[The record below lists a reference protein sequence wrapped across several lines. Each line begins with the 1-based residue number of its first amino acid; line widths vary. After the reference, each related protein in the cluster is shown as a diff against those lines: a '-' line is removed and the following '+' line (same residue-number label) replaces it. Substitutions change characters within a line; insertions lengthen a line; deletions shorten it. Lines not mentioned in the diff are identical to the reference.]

1 MKNKLYSFLSIF
13 VAFAMMISLIM
24 VKIPVEGIT
33 TSTSTNLKIHY
44 YRYADDYSPWDVYLW
59 QHSTTDGTDGIS
71 STAEFTAADTY
82 GKVASTTFDTG
93 GKNSIGIIIRKSDWS
108 DKDISA
114 NRYID
119 LSHADST
126 GNLDVYVLQ
135 GDAKLYYSAAD
146 VDKSPSITAARM
158 DTYHTISFSAITP
171 ITVNE
176 SNVKLMQGTN
186 QVDANVTFST
196 DKKSG
201 TITTKNNLD
210 INKKY
215 TVFITGFRSVDVKL
229 GQIFSTNTFKK
240 IYNYNGDDLGA
251 IYSKNKT
258 TFKVWT
264 PTAESVSLNL
274 YSAGSGGSPTKTITM
289 KKGNK
294 GVWSIK
300 QFGDLAG
307 EYYTYSITV
316 NGTTNETQDVYSKAV
331 GVNGDRSMVVDLS
344 KTNPTNW
351 SKDKGPVIKNQTD
364 AIIYEVNIRDITES
378 ADSGIKLKG
387 KFLGL
392 TETGTK
398 SNEGQATGIEHLK
411 ELGVNEV
418 HILPFFDF
426 SSIDENKLYLNNYNW
441 GYDPKNFMSLEGSY
455 STDPT
460 LGNIRIDEMKKMI
473 QDLHKAGIG
482 VIMDSVFNHTA
493 DYTQSCFNRTVPDYY
508 YRENADGSMI
518 NNSGC
523 GNDTASERSMFSK
536 YMIDATTY
544 WAKEYHIDGF
554 RFDLMGLHDID
565 TMNNVRADLN
575 KINHHILMY
584 GEGWNLGNEVTISD
598 DQKATKTNESKLND
612 NIASFSDDMRD
623 GIRGTVF
630 SPATGGFVDYNGKWL
645 DSKGKPYTMANLK
658 EQIKFGIVAST
669 QHDSINY
676 SSTPY
681 ASLPWAKEPT
691 QTVNY
696 ASCHDN
702 NTLWDLINLA
712 QPTTIEADK
721 IKMDEQST
729 FIVLTSQGIPF
740 LQNGQEMLGTK
751 PDGNG
756 GYVSNSYNSPDS
768 VNAIDWSR
776 KSTYKNVVSYSEGLI
791 KLRKAHPAFRMATT
805 TEIQKNLKFF
815 NTNDNT
821 IGYTI
826 SNNANGDSWKNI
838 AIIINANAESETVTL
853 PAYGWKEVAS
863 GEKAGINALATVSGN
878 TVVVPARSSMVL
890 ADSASYNRS
899 NLGICSK

>member
-398 SNEGQATGIEHLK
+398 SNEGQATGK
-411 ELGVNEV
+411 
-418 HILPFFDF
+418 
-426 SSIDENKLYLNNYNW
+426 
-441 GYDPKNFMSLEGSY
+441 
-455 STDPT
+455 
-460 LGNIRIDEMKKMI
+460 
-473 QDLHKAGIG
+473 IG
-482 VIMDSVFNHTA
+482 
-493 DYTQSCFNRTVPDYY
+493 
-508 YRENADGSMI
+508 
-518 NNSGC
+518 
-523 GNDTASERSMFSK
+523 
-536 YMIDATTY
+536 
-544 WAKEYHIDGF
+544 
-554 RFDLMGLHDID
+554 
-565 TMNNVRADLN
+565 RA
-575 KINHHILMY
+575 H
-584 GEGWNLGNEVTISD
+584 V
-598 DQKATKTNESKLND
+598 
-612 NIASFSDDMRD
+612 
-623 GIRGTVF
+623 
-630 SPATGGFVDYNGKWL
+630 
-645 DSKGKPYTMANLK
+645 
-658 EQIKFGIVAST
+658 
-669 QHDSINY
+669 
-676 SSTPY
+676 
-681 ASLPWAKEPT
+681 
-691 QTVNY
+691 
-696 ASCHDN
+696 
-702 NTLWDLINLA
+702 
-712 QPTTIEADK
+712 
-721 IKMDEQST
+721 
-729 FIVLTSQGIPF
+729 
-740 LQNGQEMLGTK
+740 
-751 PDGNG
+751 
-756 GYVSNSYNSPDS
+756 
-768 VNAIDWSR
+768 
-776 KSTYKNVVSYSEGLI
+776 
-791 KLRKAHPAFRMATT
+791 
-805 TEIQKNLKFF
+805 
-815 NTNDNT
+815 
-821 IGYTI
+821 
-826 SNNANGDSWKNI
+826 
-838 AIIINANAESETVTL
+838 
-853 PAYGWKEVAS
+853 
-863 GEKAGINALATVSGN
+863 
-878 TVVVPARSSMVL
+878 
-890 ADSASYNRS
+890 
-899 NLGICSK
+899 